1 MNKEFRGKRKK
12 KQSLNI
18 IVLGLHGKCT
28 CSNSI
33 NLLHFIRKG
42 YRGAAHFA
50 FRGPQRP
57 KFSKENIYVEKW
69 SGLQPSLKA
78 LSILADSAAPFTTI
92 LAQGKNPSN
101 VPPSVVLSMFAD
113 LHLQL
118 GDFLKL

>member
-1 MNKEFRGKRKK
+1 M
-12 KQSLNI
+12 
-18 IVLGLHGKCT
+18 VLGLHGKCT

-33 NLLHFIRKG
+33 NLLHVSRKG
-42 YRGAAHFA
+42 HRGAAHSA

-57 KFSKENIYVEKW
+57 KLSKENIYVEKW
-69 SGLQPSLKA
+69 SGLQPGLKA

-92 LAQGKNPSN
+92 LAQGKSLSN